1 MANVNDIF
9 RSAAKVGGQKGKSFK
24 RIFQT
29 AILLVL
35 ILGCEKDNG
44 YLESKEVRS
53 LDAKIG
59 DLLSVTKNY
68 DSVRAYVD
76 SVYRVFPEKTLA
88 DEIAF
93 NNIRYD
99 ICWKERDFKCMSGIA
114 DKSLKL
120 LESHLDDSRYNPLHA
135 LAFYQKGD
143 ALFQTSNYQAA
154 IRYFY
159 TAKSFVPETNGSCGD
174 SNSFLYLHYNKMA
187 EIWLIQENYP
197 KAVQAYLQSIDSQMP
212 CIDTFKGYAA
222 VQTVLDNIGI
232 CYIKMKDA
240 DSAIYYFDRAI
251 RHINSQPKWLKEN
264 SAYIEEA
271 LGIIHGNRGEA
282 EALRKNYPAAMKD
295 FAISLYLN
303 LEKGRN
309 PIDARYTQLKMAEVQ
324 ILEGHP
330 DRAKVLLDQVRAA
343 SASLGI
349 PELECRYLKVLSKY
363 YVGSE
368 SYREAFETYR
378 RAQEM
383 EMGLKAKVKGLITND
398 LSSDIEAFDQQA
410 ILNAISDKNRSYSIA
425 LTLTIVFLCISFIL
439 LAILA
444 KSRKKIKMY
453 SKENQLRYKEAN
465 AARIEID
472 EHNRNMKRMMGVVA
486 HDMRSPISG
495 IYQLCNQMSKSDQ
508 ETENSRYC
516 FELIG
521 SSSKRLYDLTE
532 ELLQWNVSAQAVRN
546 RVDMV
551 GMVRDCVELLLPIA
565 SEKGQTISM
574 SSDTAIWSLVNE
586 GQLWRVVNNL
596 LVNAI
601 KFSPTGSTVKI
612 YFNHTAEWTEINIAD
627 EGIGIP
633 EDMMEELFK
642 PVSKSQR
649 QGTSGENSHGLGL
662 FISRQIV
669 EYHGGHITVRSI
681 VNRGSIFTVR
691 LPVVE

>member
-1 MANVNDIF
+1 MVNVNDIF
-9 RSAAKVGGQKGKSFK
+9 RLPAKAGGLKGKSFMH
-24 RIFQT
+24 IFQT

-44 YLESKEVRS
+44 YRESKDVSRLGAE
-53 LDAKIG
+53 IG
-59 DLLSVTKNY
+59 DLLNVTKNY
-68 DSVRAYVD
+68 DSLRSYVD
-76 SVYRVFPEKTLA
+76 SVYREFPEKTLA
-88 DEIAF
+88 DEIGF

-99 ICWKERDFKCMSGIA
+99 ICWKKGDFTCVSDIA
-114 DKSLKL
+114 DRSLKL
-120 LESHLDDSRYNPLHA
+120 LEPHLGDSCYNALHA
-135 LAFYQKGD
+135 RAFYQKGD
-143 ALFQTSNYQAA
+143 ALFQISNYQAA

-159 TAKSFVPETNGSCGD
+159 TAKRFVPGSKEGCSD
-174 SNSFLYLHYNKMA
+174 SNGFLYLHYNKMA

-212 CIDTFKGYAA
+212 CIHSFKGYAA

-240 DSAIYYFDRAI
+240 DSAIYYFDSAI
-251 RHINSQPKWLKEN
+251 SHINSQPKWQKEN

-324 ILEGHP
+324 ILDGNPE
-330 DRAKVLLDQVRAA
+330 RAKILLDQVRAA

-363 YVGSE
+363 HVSSE
-368 SYREAFETYR
+368 SYKEAFETYR

-383 EMGLKAKVKGLITND
+383 ETGLKAKVKGLITND

-410 ILNAISDKNRSYSIA
+410 ILDAISEKNRSYFIA
-425 LTLTIVFLCISFIL
+425 LILTIVFLFISFIL

-453 SKENQLRYKEAN
+453 SKESQLRYKEAN

-472 EHNRNMKRMMGVVA
+472 EHNRNMKRIMGVVA

-508 ETENSRYC
+508 ETESSKYC

-521 SSSKRLYDLTE
+521 LSSRRLYDLTD
-532 ELLQWNVSAQAVRN
+532 ELLQWNVSAQAARS

-551 GMVRDCVELLLPIA
+551 GMVRDCAELLLPIA

-574 SSDTAIWSLVNE
+574 CSDTVIWSFVNE

-601 KFSPTGSTVKI
+601 KFSPAGSTVKI

-642 PVSKSQR
+642 PLSKSQR
-649 QGTSGENSHGLGL
+649 QGTSGENSHGFGL
-662 FISRQIV
+662 FISREIV
-669 EYHGGHITVRSI
+669 ESHGGHISVYSE

-691 LPVVE
+691 LPIVK